1 MVNRRERDT
10 KFNNKSLKFQFLT
23 HFHISGFY
31 DAHKKRRQG
40 CLCTM
45 ANTEVDDLCNHK
57 AACLDYFYKTR
68 WHEVYG
74 LLMLRMHSY
83 LSLRRVFQRGQSEWW
98 AVEGECKSY
107 CRECAHAH
115 THTHTRVVCAS
126 ASFFITNSIY
136 GTTIRL

>member
-57 AACLDYFYKTR
+57 AACLDYFLQNQMEGGMACLCCACTVICLSD
-68 WHEVYG
+68 VYFKG
-74 LLMLRMHSY
+74 VNQSG
-83 LSLRRVFQRGQSEWW
+83 GQLKGS
-98 AVEGECKSY
+98 ANPTVENV
-107 CRECAHAH
+107 R
-115 THTHTRVVCAS
+115 THTHVWCALQLHFS
-126 ASFFITNSIY
+126 
-136 GTTIRL
+136 